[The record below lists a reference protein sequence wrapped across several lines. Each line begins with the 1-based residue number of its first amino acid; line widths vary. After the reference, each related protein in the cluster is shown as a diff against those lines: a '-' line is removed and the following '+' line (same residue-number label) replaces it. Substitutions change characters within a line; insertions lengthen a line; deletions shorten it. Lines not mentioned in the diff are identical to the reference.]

1 MASPTG
7 RARLRFRGTRAHVR
21 ALLWLAG
28 GFVLLTTVGTA
39 QSLWRDPYA
48 STWSHA
54 VDVATVGLATLIGPF
69 TGPIA
74 RDWQACCASNAWKL
88 LPFASTGLVLA
99 ASALFVPTPE
109 GRGWERARLVLWLAG
124 WFVWFASGIVSL
136 GHALE

>member
-1 MASPTG
+1 MTSASR
-7 RARLRFRGTRAHVR
+7 RALPRFRGTRAHLR

-28 GFVLLTTVGTA
+28 GFVLLTTLATA
-39 QSLWRDPYA
+39 QTSWRDPHA

-54 VDVATVGLATLIGPF
+54 LDVATVGLATLIGPF

-74 RDWQACCASNAWKL
+74 RDWQSCCASNAWKL
-88 LPFASTGLVLA
+88 LPFASTGLALA

-109 GRGWERARLVLWLAG
+109 GRGWERVRLALWTAG
-124 WFVWFASGIVSL
+124 WFVWFASGILSL